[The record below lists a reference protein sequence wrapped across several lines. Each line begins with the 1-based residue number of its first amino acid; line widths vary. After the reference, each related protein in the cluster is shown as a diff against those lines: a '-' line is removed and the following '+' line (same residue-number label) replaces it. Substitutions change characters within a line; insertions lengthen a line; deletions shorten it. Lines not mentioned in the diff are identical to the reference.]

1 MGRRGDNDTY
11 FLEQDYI
18 SELVGRLPFPGLI
31 RIPGVDQSGVATAVL
46 LVDLAGLTFF
56 LPENYSSE

>member
-18 SELVGRLPFPGLI
+18 SELVGRLADTE
-31 RIPGVDQSGVATAVL
+31 R
-46 LVDLAGLTFF
+46 
-56 LPENYSSE
+56 